1 MTKRT
6 KTELAS
12 QLTTLL
18 PDNTNAEISPED
30 IRSVFTDYAD
40 SLVLWDSTA
49 PTAAGAYASATI
61 TFSGLPGNN
70 EEIDITDASGTEK
83 TYTAK
88 TAGED
93 TTFGHFNVSGSKEAA
108 AASLKDCIDAGNGH
122 NGTIT
127 VSDNGSGVLTL
138 TQAST
143 GTPGNT
149 TITEEL
155 DNVTKT
161 DFTGG
166 VSAAPSCV
174 KGEVV
179 FVKGSN
185 DYIYVCVDTNLWRR
199 SELSSF

>member
-93 TTFGHFNVSGSKEAA
+93 TTFGHFNVSGTKEEA

-143 GTPGNT
+143 
-149 TITEEL
+149 
-155 DNVTKT
+155 
-161 DFTGG
+161 
-166 VSAAPSCV
+166 
-174 KGEVV
+174 
-179 FVKGSN
+179 
-185 DYIYVCVDTNLWRR
+185 
-199 SELSSF
+199 